1 MKELIIFLSLISLL
15 SISSAL
21 PHFTFNAI
29 ESFRDCSGEKGKVS
43 FYIIGSLS
51 EEIGPVTLPNY
62 NIKKMGDFQCALSK
76 NEGEKDPA
84 RSHVITCTFEGKF
97 HPRFYILKEP
107 KVIGFDFLNEKGE
120 STWPTDPEK
129 VTFLIGECG
138 ERVQLNK
145 ETLFS
150 GNTEGNGLF
159 ASGPNQDPVKSIRKD
174 VVDEALKS
182 LPGRTKATE
191 MFMMASMQMAKI
203 DFSLS
208 DFEAAY
214 MVYKWEYENLKYDC
228 YKVNHKF
235 LDDIDYSE
243 NGTYISGIG
252 VCDGFSRLF
261 RRFCH
266 AMNIEAWQVI
276 GYSKDAGNVPGV
288 IDDENYHGWNAIK
301 IDGNYYLLDVTWGI
315 GECDGDDYTPKL
327 TDSYFCTK
335 PEVFIRTHH
344 PLQKEY
350 QLIYPTIT
358 LEEFFNSLYVTMEFY
373 ENGMTGINPDL
384 PRLQIDDGKIKVEIT
399 YELPNDTLIIKP
411 HLYYLK
417 NNGDKEEEYE
427 YKKACRIDQEKT
439 RALLT
444 CHAKNKGNYKLKI
457 FGGKDSKGSY
467 PYLLVYRI
475 NSTKDVSDLPDFPI
489 AYPQF
494 FRLDSQLIEPL
505 YDPLPRGEFVNFK
518 VKSTKA
524 EKYFVR
530 SGEAQVELENDGN
543 GLFTGEIY
551 IAGKA
556 TYLFDS
562 ELKYYLLNYSTVLPP
577 KVDVEPTYP
586 KRVGSPPPHV
596 LYSPLDNPLKI
607 GKTYEFKI
615 KCKKCEN
622 LGVKDD
628 EYDYIELDRNGDIF
642 SGKVNITGKDKY
654 VRIIGVDEAFYYP
667 YYKYN
672 ITN

>member
-51 EEIGPVTLPNY
+51 EEIGTVTLPNY
-62 NIKKMGDFQCALSK
+62 NIKKMGDCQCALSK

-138 ERVQLNK
+138 ERVQLDK

-150 GNTEGNGLF
+150 GNTEKSGLF
-159 ASGPNQDPVKSIRKD
+159 ASGPNQDPVKTIRKD
-174 VVDEALKS
+174 VVYEALKS
-182 LPGRTKATE
+182 LPERTKSTE

-214 MVYKWEYENLKYDC
+214 MVYKWEYQNLKYDC
-228 YKVNHKF
+228 YKVNHKL

-243 NGTYISGIG
+243 NGTYTSGIG

-276 GYSKDAGNVPGV
+276 GYSKDFDYVPGV
-288 IDDENYHGWNAIK
+288 IYDDNYHGWNAIK

-315 GECDGDDYTPKL
+315 GSCDGDDYTPKL

-350 QLIYPTIT
+350 QLVYPTIT

-373 ENGMTGINPDL
+373 ENGMTEINPDL

-399 YELPNDTLIIKP
+399 YELPDDTLILIP

-417 NNGDKEEEYE
+417 NNGDEEKEYE
-427 YKKACRIDQEKT
+427 NKKACWIDEEKT
-439 RALLT
+439 RALLI
-444 CHAKNKGNYKLKI
+444 CHVKSKGDYKLKI
-457 FGGKDSKGSY
+457 FGGKNSKEKY
-467 PYLLVYRI
+467 PYLLMYRI
-475 NSTKDVSDLPDFPI
+475 NSTKDASDLPDFPI
-489 AYPQF
+489 AYPKF

-518 VKSTKA
+518 VRSAKA
-524 EKYFVR
+524 ERFFVI
-530 SGEAQVELENDGN
+530 SGPVKVELENDGN
-543 GLFTGEIY
+543 GLYTGEIY
-551 IAGKA
+551 IAGRA
-556 TYLFDS
+556 TYLYDS
-562 ELKYYLLNYSTVLPP
+562 EKALSILDYSTVLSP

-586 KRVGSPPPHV
+586 KMVGNAPRHV
-596 LYSPLDNPLKI
+596 LYSPLLDTLKI

-615 KCKKCEN
+615 KCKKC
-622 LGVKDD
+622 LKLIVKDD
-628 EYDYIELDRNGDIF
+628 IYYTELTKNGDMYT
-642 SGKVNITGKDKY
+642 GTVNITGKGGDVKISHKIFSRQFFVY
-654 VRIIGVDEAFYYP
+654 SYGVS
-667 YYKYN
+667 K
-672 ITN
+672 